1 MGKNKPPTSRARSDS
16 AKEARR
22 AALLAIAQRLV
33 REVGYEKFSMNL
45 LARESELAKGT
56 LYLYFGS
63 REEVLL
69 ALYDGAFD
77 EFCEA
82 LEARLTLELN
92 DEAFVDQ
99 TFEVVKAHPY
109 FLELHARLESSIEEN
124 VSLEALIATKLATA
138 RRFDALGARTAT
150 ALKLPPQKAAIL
162 LMGISTLILGTQSK
176 NAKSLLNSASLPSE
190 ILKFQSHFGDDR
202 GFKTLTSLLLIGL
215 RADTKH

>member
-1 MGKNKPPTSRARSDS
+1 MEKNKPPTSRARSVS

-22 AALLAIAQRLV
+22 ATLLATAQRLV
-33 REVGYEKFSMNL
+33 QEVGYEKFSMNL
-45 LARESELAKGT
+45 LAREAELAKGT

-82 LEARLTLELN
+82 LEARLTLELS

-99 TFEVVKAHPY
+99 TFKVVKAHPY
-109 FLELHARLESSIEEN
+109 FLELHTRLESSIEEN
-124 VSLEALIATKLATA
+124 VSQEALIATKLATA

-150 ALKLPPQKAAIL
+150 ALKLPPEKAAIL
-162 LMGISTLILGTQSK
+162 LVGISTLILGTQSK
-176 NAKSLLNSASLPSE
+176 NAKSLLNSASLPPE
-190 ILKFQSHFGDDR
+190 ILKFQSHYGDDR
-202 GFKTLTSLLLIGL
+202 GFKTLTSMLLIGL
-215 RADTKH
+215 RAATRH